1 MLTASDFIRGS
12 FFISKNFERGIT
24 MKELRFIQ
32 LQESNDEL
40 FNMAKEVWLPFIHE
54 VNSNDGKIQSDDE
67 IIDGLKKRIHIQ
79 GTRKDMHF
87 EVALLGDEVIGISM
101 FAIDLGTIYGL
112 LDRPG
117 YGTVMGFYIKPEYR
131 RKGLGRVLWEHI
143 QIVLQNDGASKM
155 YVCPDAVTGVPFWK
169 AMGFSDSG
177 KIDPDDKKPIYI
189 KAIVK

>member
-1 MLTASDFIRGS
+1 
-12 FFISKNFERGIT
+12 

-32 LQESNDEL
+32 LQDGNKEL
-40 FNMAKEVWLPFIHE
+40 FDMAREVWLPFIRE
-54 VNSNDGKIQSDDE
+54 VNSNDRKTQSDDD
-67 IIDGLKKRIHIQ
+67 IINGLKKRIHIQ

-87 EVALLGDEVIGISM
+87 EIILLGDEIIGISM

-117 YGTVMGFYIKPEYR
+117 YGTVMGFYIKPKYR
-131 RKGLGRVLWEHI
+131 RKGFGRAFFEHI

-155 YVCPDAVTGVPFWK
+155 YICPDAVTGIPFWK

-177 KIDPDDKKPIYI
+177 KIDPDDMKPIYT
-189 KAIVK
+189 KTIVQ